1 MLGQIIFSFSTEHL
15 NPGEHS
21 VVWNGFNDKGNLI
34 SGGIYFA
41 KLKTSKTKSVQKLL
55 YLK

>member
-1 MLGQIIFSFSTEHL
+1 MSFSTEHL

-21 VVWNGFNDKGNLI
+21 VAWNGFNDKGNLV

-41 KLKTSKTKSVQKLL
+41 KLKTSETKSVQKLI